1 MNGQST
7 QSRTVLPILL
17 VVLGI
22 VLIWWLWI
30 WPHTSIS
37 KAHRREAEMKEK
49 LQSIRTPDGAQSRD
63 IRIMRGEKNE
73 YIFATRFDFGKA
85 DCVAGGMH
93 YRKEFANAGF
103 GYNGEQVDEKQ
114 KTRTFSFAGSDY
126 QGNVAC
132 QQILPEASFY
142 AITMWSQRA

>member
-1 MNGQST
+1 MNGENR

-37 KAHRREAEMKEK
+37 RAHRREAELKAK
-49 LQSIRTPDGAQSRD
+49 LQSIQAPDGAQSGG
-63 IRIMRGEKNE
+63 IQIMRGKKNE
-73 YIFATRFDFGKA
+73 YMFATRFDFGKA
-85 DCVAGGMH
+85 DCIAGGQH

-103 GYNGEQVDEKQ
+103 GYNGEQVDEKK

-126 QGNVAC
+126 HAQVVC
-132 QQILPEASFY
+132 QQMLPEASFY
-142 AITMWSQRA
+142 AISMSPERT